1 LSKLTATLGWA
12 SPASSQ
18 AAGDGVGTKKVFKR
32 RMESKEGERFCQE
45 EVERSPVLSRCEN
58 ERKTAGACGQTRFP
72 IQTTKRQDIQGREQ
86 GRQHLQV
93 LAKSGSRQTT
103 RGPASTN
110 QLTENER
117 KFSNQRE
124 KMWERMRKASAHQV
138 VPALSVV
145 KMQNKKPREK
155 TNRKAHHDPREVSSG
170 KAEEILKRRLIND
183 SKNGGQSRS
192 RMWGKKYREL
202 GGNRGFSRPYRERPD
217 RPFNFDESDDSDVR
231 FTV

>member
-1 LSKLTATLGWA
+1 MFTGTNRKSEGRPLSKLTATLGWV

-18 AAGDGVGTKKVFKR
+18 AAGDGVGTKKVFKG
-32 RMESKEGERFCQE
+32 RMESKEGERFSQE

-58 ERKTAGACGQTRFP
+58 ESKTTGACGQTRFP
-72 IQTTKRQDIQGREQ
+72 IQTTKRQDIQGRGQ

-124 KMWERMRKASAHQV
+124 KMWERMRKRKASAHQV
-138 VPALSVV
+138 VPALSAV
-145 KMQNKKPREK
+145 KMRNKEPRGK
-155 TNRKAHHDPREVSSG
+155 T
-170 KAEEILKRRLIND
+170 
-183 SKNGGQSRS
+183 
-192 RMWGKKYREL
+192 YR
-202 GGNRGFSRPYRERPD
+202 
-217 RPFNFDESDDSDVR
+217 
-231 FTV
+231 